1 MRNLLVGL
9 LLLVPAHA
17 AMAQSTAVAQTAPA
31 AADTR
36 SVYDKIWQQ
45 LTTIYDDSSNPVV
58 QRILF
63 TGRFQHD
70 FAAIGADQGD
80 HDEWNTRR
88 LRVGPRLTLFRTYTL
103 HVEAELNPQE
113 IDPLYMRLTDAYL
126 QWSRSGRLV
135 VTAGKHSIPYTM
147 DGATSSKELVAVDR
161 SNLTNNIWF
170 PQEYLPGI
178 SIAGRSAPWVYR
190 AGRLFCRPRE
200 QGVRGVRRWCRH
212 AGRARLRLR
221 EVAWCQGGAAVTG
234 NYVHQNEDPNN
245 TFTRQLQNIVSVN
258 FKFETDRWGVRSDV
272 STATGYLRQSD
283 LWSVMA
289 MPFFNVTDKLQLVGR
304 YTFVESDDPNGVQ
317 LATYENRV
325 VTGRGDE
332 YNEAVRG
339 RELLLLRTQTETADR
354 SAVCRHERSRERRRR
369 VLRRV
374 LDDRDQ
380 SRLVAQTRS
389 RTIANDRAASAVSR
403 YSVFRACRHV
413 RFVS

>member
-1 MRNLLVGL
+1 MKNFLVAL
-9 LLLVPAHA
+9 LLLVPAQG
-17 AMAQSTAVAQTAPA
+17 AMAQSTAVVQTAPP

-45 LTTIYDDSSNPVV
+45 LTTIYDDSSNRVV

-147 DGATSSKELVAVDR
+147 DGATSSKELIAVDR

-178 SIAGRSAPWVYR
+178 SVAGRSAPWVYR
-190 AGRLFCRPRE
+190 AG
-200 QGVRGVRRWCRH
+200 VYS
-212 AGRARLRLR
+212 AGRANK
-221 EVAWCQGGAAVTG
+221 EFGEFDGGVATLAVLGYDFAKPLGVKEALLSG

-258 FKFETDRWGVRSDV
+258 FKFETDRWGMRSDV

-304 YTFVESDDPNGVQ
+304 YTFIESDDPNGVQ

-332 YNEAVRG
+332 YNEAYAGANYYFYGHR
-339 RELLLLRTQTETADR
+339 LKLQTGVQVADM
-354 SAVCRHERSRERRRR
+354 
-369 VLRRV
+369 
-374 LDDRDQ
+374 
-380 SRLVAQTRS
+380 
-389 RTIANDRAASAVSR
+389 NDRANDGGEYSGVSWTIGIR
-403 YSVFRACRHV
+403 VGW
-413 RFVS
+413 

>member
-1 MRNLLVGL
+1 MRNFLVAL
-9 LLLVPAHA
+9 LLLGPAQVGNGA
-17 AMAQSTAVAQTAPA
+17 DDGGRPEAPA
-31 AADTR
+31 ATDTR
-36 SVYDKIWQQ
+36 SIYDKIWQQ

-88 LRVGPRLTLFRTYTL
+88 LRVGPRMTLFRTYTL

-147 DGATSSKELVAVDR
+147 DGATSSKELIAVDR

-170 PQEYLPGI
+170 TQEYLPGV
-178 SIAGRSAPWVYR
+178 SVAGRSAPWVYR
-190 AGRLFCRPRE
+190 AG
-200 QGVRGVRRWCRH
+200 VYS
-212 AGRARLRLR
+212 AGRANK
-221 EVAWCQGGAAVTG
+221 EFGEFDGGAATLAVLGYDFAKSLGVKEALLAG

-258 FKFETDRWGVRSDV
+258 FKLETDRWGMRSDV

-289 MPFFNVTDKLQLVGR
+289 MPFFNVTDKFNSSAR
-304 YTFVESDDPNGVQ
+304 YTFIESDDPNGVQ

-325 VTGRGDE
+325 VTGRGDR
-332 YNEAVRG
+332 YNEAYAGANYYFYGHR
-339 RELLLLRTQTETADR
+339 LKLQIR
-354 SAVCRHERSRERRRR
+354 SAVCRHERSRE
-369 VLRRV
+369 
-374 LDDRDQ
+374 
-380 SRLVAQTRS
+380 
-389 RTIANDRAASAVSR
+389 
-403 YSVFRACRHV
+403 
-413 RFVS
+413 

>member
-1 MRNLLVGL
+1 
-9 LLLVPAHA
+9 
-17 AMAQSTAVAQTAPA
+17 MAQTAAVAQTAPA

-36 SVYDKIWQQ
+36 SIYDKIWQQ

-170 PQEYLPGI
+170 H
-178 SIAGRSAPWVYR
+178 AGVSAGHQHRR
-190 AGRLFCRPRE
+190 AKRPLGVSRGRLFRRPRK
-200 QGVRGVRRWCRH
+200 QGIRGVRRGCRD
-212 AGRARLRLR
+212 AGRARL
-221 EVAWCQGGAAVTG
+221 
-234 NYVHQNEDPNN
+234 
-245 TFTRQLQNIVSVN
+245 
-258 FKFETDRWGVRSDV
+258 
-272 STATGYLRQSD
+272 
-283 LWSVMA
+283 
-289 MPFFNVTDKLQLVGR
+289 
-304 YTFVESDDPNGVQ
+304 
-317 LATYENRV
+317 
-325 VTGRGDE
+325 
-332 YNEAVRG
+332 
-339 RELLLLRTQTETADR
+339 
-354 SAVCRHERSRERRRR
+354 
-369 VLRRV
+369 
-374 LDDRDQ
+374 
-380 SRLVAQTRS
+380 
-389 RTIANDRAASAVSR
+389 
-403 YSVFRACRHV
+403 
-413 RFVS
+413 